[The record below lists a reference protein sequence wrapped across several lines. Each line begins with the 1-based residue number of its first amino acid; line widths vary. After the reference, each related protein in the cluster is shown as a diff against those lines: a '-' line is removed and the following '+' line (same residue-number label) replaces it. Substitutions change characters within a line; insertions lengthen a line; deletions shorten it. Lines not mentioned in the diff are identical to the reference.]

1 MVFQIIGTLAAVVF
15 LFFGAFCVFN
25 ERINDGIVGRFI
37 YSGISV
43 SAFAMLIHDYQGTF
57 TLKPGITLL
66 AFLAAA
72 SLRYMW
78 MNSAWRKSLQNF
90 FNH

>member
-1 MVFQIIGTLAAVVF
+1 MAYQIISSLTAVVF

-25 ERINDGIVGRFI
+25 ERINDGILGRFI

-57 TLKPGITLL
+57 TMKPGITLL

-72 SLRYMW
+72 SMRYML
-78 MNSAWRKSLQNF
+78 MNSAWRKHVAEF
-90 FNH
+90 FHH

>member
-1 MVFQIIGTLAAVVF
+1 MTYQIISSLAAVVF

-25 ERINDGIVGRFI
+25 ERINDGIFGRLI

-57 TLKPGITLL
+57 TMKPGITLL
-66 AFLAAA
+66 GFLAAA

-78 MNSAWRKSLQNF
+78 MQTAWRKSIIRF
-90 FNH
+90 FH